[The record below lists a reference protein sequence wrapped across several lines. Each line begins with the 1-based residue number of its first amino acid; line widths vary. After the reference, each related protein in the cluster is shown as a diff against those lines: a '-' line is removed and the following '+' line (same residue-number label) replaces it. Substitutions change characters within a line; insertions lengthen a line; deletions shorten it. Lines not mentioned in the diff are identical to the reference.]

1 MEQIANYLS
10 GLPAFLAYFATAAA
24 LTVAYVYIYTHIT
37 RHNELALI
45 KENVVSAAI
54 ALSGSLLGFA
64 LPLASAIT
72 NSLNLLDCLLW
83 GVIALIVQ
91 LLAYFAVRLFM
102 PGISDRIEANEL
114 SAGMWLGV
122 VSLSAGIL
130 NAASMSY

>member
-1 MEQIANYLS
+1 MDQVANYLS
-10 GLPAFLAYFATAAA
+10 GLPAFLAYFATACG
-24 LTVAYVYIYTHIT
+24 LSVAYVYIYTHIT

-45 KENVVSAAI
+45 KDNVVSAAI

-83 GVIALIVQ
+83 GVIALVVQ

-114 SAGMWLGV
+114 SAGLWLGV
-122 VSLSAGIL
+122 VSLAAGIL